1 MKVNKIKI
9 NSYGKLKDKEINLKD
24 GINIIYGKNE
34 AGKSTLLRFII
45 NSFYGIS
52 KNKKGKEYSDY
63 DRYKPW
69 DTEEFSGNVEY
80 ELNDKTKYE
89 IHRDFKKKNPNIYN
103 EQKEDVSKEFNIDK
117 TNGNQFFYEQT
128 KVDEDLFLST
138 MVVGQ
143 KEVEL
148 ESKQQSMLVQKI
160 ANLVGTGEDNVSFK
174 RAIDRINRRQLNEV
188 GTSNSREKPINVTA
202 RKIEELE
209 TQKNELSKYENF
221 KYDIEENKNNLK
233 EEISKLENENNLLKE
248 IKLLNEKEK
257 IEKEKIKIQENI
269 KNENNEKINGVK
281 NKIEEIKN
289 NNKNILENN
298 FDNLKNNKRLNK
310 KKNKLNKKIILMFI
324 LVILINIVQFIFI
337 KNKIFNY
344 IFLLTIPVVLGI
356 SIYLKN
362 KLNNKIKK
370 EEIEE
375 SKKQELFNN
384 VNSEI
389 NNLNQEIKLLENNNL
404 EIEDKLNNLKNNF
417 NLKINLEKE
426 KIKNK
431 YLEKIENSKLNNLI
445 NLDNVNYEVENIQ
458 NKINNKNIELHK
470 LELDQKNIEPN
481 LDNLSNIEEELV
493 NNNKK
498 MLTLKRN
505 NESFNIAKEVLT
517 NAYEKMK
524 NTVTP
529 RFTQELSKNISN
541 ITDGKYTNVRF
552 NDEIGLIVELP
563 NGEYVP
569 ASKLSVGT
577 IDQLYLS
584 LRLSMIED
592 LSDESMPII
601 LDESFAYFDD
611 ERLENILKYI
621 NKEFKNHQ
629 VILFT
634 CTSREKKILEK
645 DNIEYNYY
653 ELI

>member
-24 GINIIYGKNE
+24 GINVIYGKNE

-69 DTEEFSGNVEY
+69 VTEEFSGNIEY

-89 IHRDFKKKNPNIYN
+89 VHRDFKKKNPNIYN
-103 EQKEDVSKEFNIDK
+103 ERKEDISKDFNIDK
-117 TNGNQFFYEQT
+117 TNGNEFFYEQT

-143 KEVEL
+143 QEVKL
-148 ESKQQSMLVQKI
+148 ETKQQSMLVQKI
-160 ANLVGTGEDNVSFK
+160 ANLVGTGEDNVSYK
-174 RAIDRINRRQLNEV
+174 RAIDRIKKRQLDEV
-188 GTSNSREKPINVTA
+188 GTSNSREKPINILA
-202 RKIEELE
+202 RKIQQLE
-209 TQKNELSKYENF
+209 TEKNELSKYEDF
-221 KYDIEENKNNLK
+221 KYNIEENKNNLK
-233 EEISKLENENNLLKE
+233 QELLKLEDENNLLKE

-269 KNENNEKINGVK
+269 KNENNQKINLIE
-281 NKIEEIKN
+281 NKIEEIKS

-298 FDNLKNNKRLNK
+298 FDNLKNNKKLNK
-310 KKNKLNKKIILMFI
+310 EKNKLNKKIILMFI

-375 SKKQELFNN
+375 NKKQELFNN

-470 LELDQKNIEPN
+470 
-481 LDNLSNIEEELV
+481 
-493 NNNKK
+493 
-498 MLTLKRN
+498 T
-505 NESFNIAKEVLT
+505 
-517 NAYEKMK
+517 
-524 NTVTP
+524 
-529 RFTQELSKNISN
+529 
-541 ITDGKYTNVRF
+541 
-552 NDEIGLIVELP
+552 
-563 NGEYVP
+563 
-569 ASKLSVGT
+569 
-577 IDQLYLS
+577 
-584 LRLSMIED
+584 
-592 LSDESMPII
+592 
-601 LDESFAYFDD
+601 
-611 ERLENILKYI
+611 
-621 NKEFKNHQ
+621 
-629 VILFT
+629 
-634 CTSREKKILEK
+634 KKI
-645 DNIEYNYY
+645 
-653 ELI
+653 

>member
-1 MKVNKIKI
+1 MKINKIKI
-9 NSYGKLKDKEINLKD
+9 NSYGKLKDKEIDLKD
-24 GINIIYGKNE
+24 GINVIYGKNE

-69 DTEEFSGNVEY
+69 GSEEFSGNIEY

-89 IHRDFKKKNPNIYN
+89 VHRDFKKKNPNIYN
-103 EQKEDVSKEFNIDK
+103 EQKEDISKEFNIDK

-221 KYDIEENKNNLK
+221 KYEIEENKNSLK

-269 KNENNEKINGVK
+269 KNENNEKINNVK

-298 FDNLKNNKRLNK
+298 FDKSKNNKKINRE
-310 KKNKLNKKIILMFI
+310 KNKLNKKIILIFI
-324 LVILINIVQFIFI
+324 LIILINVLQFIFI
-337 KNKIFNY
+337 KNNIFNY
-344 IFLLTIPVVLGI
+344 IFLLTLPITIGV
-356 SIYLKN
+356 SIYLEN
-362 KLNNKIKK
+362 KLNKKIKQK
-370 EEIEE
+370 ELEE
-375 SKKQELFNN
+375 NKKQELFNN

-389 NNLNQEIKLLENNNL
+389 NNLEQEIKLLEDNNL
-404 EIEDKLNNLKNNF
+404 ETENKLNNLKNNF

-431 YLEKIENSKLNNLI
+431 YLGKIENDKLNNLI
-445 NLDNVNYEVENIQ
+445 NLENINYEVENMQ
-458 NKINNKNIELHK
+458 NRINNKNIELHK
-470 LELDQKNIEPN
+470 LELDQKNIEPK
-481 LDNLSNIEEELV
+481 LDNLSKIEEELV
-493 NNNKK
+493 NNNEK
-498 MLTLKRN
+498 MLTLRKN

-517 NAYEKMK
+517 NAYEEMK

-529 RFTQELSKNISN
+529 KFTEELSKNISN
-541 ITDGKYTNVRF
+541 ITNRKYTNVRF
-552 NDEIGLIVELP
+552 NDEVGLIVEFP
-563 NGEYVP
+563 NGEYVS

-592 LSDESMPII
+592 LSEESMPII
-601 LDESFAYFDD
+601 LDEAFAYFDE
-611 ERLENILKYI
+611 ERLENILEYMNDKF
-621 NKEFKNHQ
+621 KEHQ
-629 VILFT
+629 VILLT
-634 CTSREKKILEK
+634 CTNREKEILEK
-645 DNIEYNYY
+645 DGIEFSFYN
-653 ELI
+653 L

>member
-1 MKVNKIKI
+1 MKINKIKI
-9 NSYGKLKDKEINLKD
+9 NSYGKLKDKEIDLKD
-24 GINIIYGKNE
+24 GINVIYGKNE

-69 DTEEFSGNVEY
+69 GSEEFSGNIEY

-89 IHRDFKKKNPNIYN
+89 VHRDFKKKNPNIYN
-103 EQKEDVSKEFNIDK
+103 EQKEDISKEFNIDK

-221 KYDIEENKNNLK
+221 KYEIEENKNSLK

-269 KNENNEKINGVK
+269 KNENNEKINNVK

-298 FDNLKNNKRLNK
+298 FDKSKNNKKINRE
-310 KKNKLNKKIILMFI
+310 KNKLNKKIILIFI
-324 LVILINIVQFIFI
+324 LIILINVLQFIFI

-344 IFLLTIPVVLGI
+344 IFLLTLPITIGV
-356 SIYLKN
+356 SIYLEN
-362 KLNNKIKK
+362 KLNKKIKQK
-370 EEIEE
+370 ELEE
-375 SKKQELFNN
+375 NKKQELFNN

-389 NNLNQEIKLLENNNL
+389 NNLEQEIKLLEDNNL
-404 EIEDKLNNLKNNF
+404 ETENKLNNLKNNF

-431 YLEKIENSKLNNLI
+431 YLGKIENDKLNNLI
-445 NLDNVNYEVENIQ
+445 NLENINYEVENMQ
-458 NKINNKNIELHK
+458 NRINNKNIELHK
-470 LELDQKNIEPN
+470 LELDQKNIEPK
-481 LDNLSNIEEELV
+481 LDNLSKIEEELV
-493 NNNKK
+493 NNNEK
-498 MLTLKRN
+498 MLTLRKN

-517 NAYEKMK
+517 NAYEEMK

-529 RFTQELSKNISN
+529 KFTEELSKNISN
-541 ITDGKYTNVRF
+541 ITNRKYTNVRF
-552 NDEIGLIVELP
+552 NDEVGLIVEFP
-563 NGEYVP
+563 NGEYVS

-592 LSDESMPII
+592 LSEESMPII
-601 LDESFAYFDD
+601 LDEAFAYFDE
-611 ERLENILKYI
+611 ERLENILEYMNDKF
-621 NKEFKNHQ
+621 KEHQ
-629 VILFT
+629 VILLT
-634 CTSREKKILEK
+634 CTNREKEILEK
-645 DNIEYNYY
+645 DGIEFSFYN
-653 ELI
+653 L